1 LRSSSDLAGGRAGD
15 SQALVRKLSSKFA
28 HVFSDPKSQQESL
41 FDLTAEEL
49 AEFGKSFMIKDQI
62 DPRFF

>member
-1 LRSSSDLAGGRAGD
+1 MD

-28 HVFSDPKSQQESL
+28 HAFSDPKTQQDSL
-41 FDLTAEEL
+41 LDLTAAEL